1 MQERF
6 FLNFFPL
13 YGLDLNLNCTKITLL
28 PLRCE
33 GYEWIMVGCPE
44 RSGENRNIH

>member
-6 FLNFFPL
+6 FFNFFPL
-13 YGLDLNLNCTKITLL
+13 YGLDLKLNCTKITLL

-33 GYEWIMVGCPE
+33 GYEWIMVGYPE